1 MKLVLDSEAEAV
13 RDLARRC
20 VPEGEKLGIE
30 VLLPA
35 LFQGSSLRNRFPQ
48 LAEFFPELR
57 ECRENAKPVP
67 LTDDLKPVMSELAA
81 AANPTLTPEKW
92 FTTLLQS
99 TPGRE
104 FATRAGIPAD
114 ELDSALRE
122 LTGVRRA
129 VQPREPAAEAGWRSS
144 PERKE
149 IIAALDTFGRMLT
162 VGEPPQKGIVEMEK
176 PLKALLRA
184 LVKRKQRNAIVI
196 GQAGTGKSAL
206 VYELARRLVEG
217 HSSIPER
224 LRDHDIFE
232 LSPTFLRSGTS
243 LVGRYEERVGSLIRM
258 LKAHPKVILFVDE
271 IHSMFQSGI
280 HARGPFTDANEAF
293 KQAMSLGDI
302 SVIGC
307 TTTAEYRHHIAP
319 DQAMAQRFTTIR
331 LEPRSPEETRLIM
344 KARRQNMEE
353 YYRVEIPD
361 ALLERT
367 VDLTE
372 EYLLGRA
379 QPRKSIE
386 LLDDACAFC
395 VIQDP
400 PLRQLTEDALWEALE
415 DTIGHS
421 VVHEDTLTEKGLFEQ
436 LKSKIVGQDD
446 TLRKLSRAF
455 VSGLGGWVA
464 KRGAPRGVFFFCGP
478 TGVGKTET
486 AVLLAK
492 ILGGGREVLVR
503 VDCNTLQ
510 GAGYDSGTAI
520 NRLLGAPPGYIGYVR
535 GQGGA
540 LSRIRDYPE
549 SIVLFDEIEKAVPG
563 VGKILLQIIDDGR
576 CEDTDGELLDFRRA
590 FIIFTTNAGAVYDD
604 KTIGFGTELG
614 PQAPTTDVDN
624 VRSEIRRMGLG
635 EEFLG
640 RIGHFF
646 VFHGLE
652 ADAVKQVLQTQ
663 LGGLAETAKERGF
676 KLEWDE
682 AVVGHLVYQWQPRF
696 GVRHLVTILRNR
708 VVEQLSV
715 ADAQG
720 ELKGVEKIRLEIL
733 DGDVRKGAHDLTGLA
748 RRTRRNGTLVI
759 SLV

>member
-1 MKLVLDSEAEAV
+1 MSLNLDPEAKAV

-20 VPEGEKLGIE
+20 VPEGEKLGID

-35 LFQGSSLRNRFPQ
+35 LFQGSSLKNRFPQ
-48 LAEFFPELR
+48 LAEFFPRLQQ
-57 ECRENAKPVP
+57 CRENAEPVP
-67 LTDDLKPVMSELAA
+67 LDDDLKPVMSELAA
-81 AANPTLTPEKW
+81 TANPALTPETW
-92 FTTLLQS
+92 FTALLQS
-99 TPGRE
+99 RPGRE

-129 VQPREPAAEAGWRSS
+129 VQASEPAAETGWRSS
-144 PERKE
+144 QERKE

-176 PLKALLRA
+176 PLKALLRT

-217 HSSIPER
+217 HHSIPKR
-224 LRDHDIFE
+224 LRDYDIFE

-243 LVGRYEERVGSLIRM
+243 LVGRYEERVSSLIRM

-293 KQAMSLGDI
+293 KQAMSLGEI

-319 DQAMAQRFTTIR
+319 DAAMAQRFTTIR
-331 LEPRSPEETRLIM
+331 LEPRSPEETRVIM
-344 KARRQNMEE
+344 KARREKIE
-353 YYRVEIPD
+353 DFYRVKIPH

-367 VDLTE
+367 VELTE

-386 LLDDACAFC
+386 LLEDACAFC
-395 VIQDP
+395 IIQDP

-421 VVHEDTLTEKGLFEQ
+421 VLHEDTLTEKGLFEQ

-464 KRGAPRGVFFFCGP
+464 KRGTPRGVFFFCGP

-486 AVLLAK
+486 AVLLSK
-492 ILGGGREVLVR
+492 ILGGGRDALVR

-510 GAGYDSGTAI
+510 GAGRDSGTAL

-549 SIVLFDEIEKAVPG
+549 SIVLFDEIEKADPG

-576 CEDTDGELLDFRRA
+576 CEDTDGNPLDFRRA
-590 FIIFTTNAGAVYDD
+590 FIIFTTNAGAIYDD

-614 PQAPTTDVDN
+614 PPAPTTDVDN

-646 VFHGLE
+646 VFHGLD
-652 ADAVKQVLQTQ
+652 ADSVKQILQTQ
-663 LGGLAETAKERGF
+663 LASVAETAEERGF

-682 AVVGHLVYQWQPRF
+682 AVVGHLVSEWQPRF

-733 DGDVRKGAHDLTGLA
+733 DGELREGAHDLTGLA
-748 RRTRRNGTLVI
+748 KRTRRNGTLVI